1 MELLYASS
9 SRCRD
14 TNLGVFSPPLQF
26 APLVFF
32 FLPRICLS
40 FWSLFFCLLSTLS
53 LFLFLSFSFLFL
65 PLFSPVFFLPFCF
78 SAILIF
84 SMVLFVSLETSLP
97 CQYLLLLC
105 NISLRSFTVFSS
117 LFFPLFFFF
126 SPPSLCFRSFFSPP
140 LSLQN
145 FRPRAALVPRIYRQE
160 ERAATLSLPNP
171 RDRVG
176 WLRRLYVVVSAARRV
191 WFPCPI
197 FIMVAGEGRGL
208 CQGLCKWGGR

>member
-145 FRPRAALVPRIYRQE
+145 FRPRVALVPRIYRQE
-160 ERAATLSLPNP
+160 ERAATLSLTNP

-176 WLRRLYVVVSAARRV
+176 
-191 WFPCPI
+191 C
-197 FIMVAGEGRGL
+197 
-208 CQGLCKWGGR
+208 

>member
-14 TNLGVFSPPLQF
+14 TNLGVFSPPRRF

-40 FWSLFFCLLSTLS
+40 FWSLFFVYFLLSLYFFFFLSPSFFSLCSPQFFFFPFIFLLFSSSRWYCLS
-53 LFLFLSFSFLFL
+53 LSKPLFPVNISSFSVIFVSGRS
-65 PLFSPVFFLPFCF
+65 LFSLLYSF
-78 SAILIF
+78 
-84 SMVLFVSLETSLP
+84 P
-97 CQYLLLLC
+97 C
-105 NISLRSFTVFSS
+105 
-117 LFFPLFFFF
+117 FFFF

-140 LSLQN
+140 LSLQI
-145 FRPRAALVPRIYRQE
+145 FPPRAALVPRIYRQE

-176 WLRRLYVVVSAARRV
+176 WLRRLCGVVSAARRV
-191 WFPCPI
+191 WLPCPI

-208 CQGLCKWGGR
+208 CQDLCKWGGR